1 MPHKLDI
8 GVCSFRN
15 PEKLKRALDSIYANT
30 RTPFELN
37 VWHNWED
44 LPGIDQTPDDEACLR
59 VLEERGLETIGDGGN
74 VGYAGAVNGLI
85 AASVAPYFAYC
96 DNDVEILTPGWDER
110 FIDILSDNPECGQ
123 VFPGAGHYGFHNGRY
138 HECLWNAG
146 YCWMLRSSVLPEPFT
161 RQDDPFS
168 LKLDPGP
175 MDLDLGHHEEVDLMI
190 RLRLAGFQIGCV
202 PDVQVL
208 HHETATSSPESA
220 KRIHRGVVSWMNKWN
235 RYFVG
240 DAIKYPNPDPDSGE
254 GYDPRTL
261 RYTDFPPCA
270 LYLERWT
277 LAQFPEWNARE
288 RRHYDQDGNPGDMR
302 GYREVET
309 SAGPMDAI
317 EILKPKGCYRGR
329 AI

>member
-1 MPHKLDI
+1 MTRNLDI
-8 GVCSFRN
+8 GVCSYRN
-15 PEKLKRALDSIYANT
+15 PEKLKRALDSIYTNT
-30 RTPFELN
+30 RTPFNLH
-37 VWHNWED
+37 VWHNLSDD
-44 LPGIDQTPDDEACLR
+44 LESEAA
-59 VLEERGLETIGDGGN
+59 LEVIRQFRSAHNSEYTISPN

-85 AASVAPYFAYC
+85 AASTAPYFAYC

-110 FIDILSDNPECGQ
+110 FIEVLEKNPECAQ

-138 HECLWNAG
+138 NECLWSAG
-146 YCWMLRSSVLPEPFT
+146 YCWMVQTKRLDHHLIKMLP
-161 RQDDPFS
+161 DP
-168 LKLDPGP
+168 LPGP
-175 MDLDLGHHEEVDLMI
+175 HRYLDTWLGHHEEVDLMI

-208 HHETATSSPESA
+208 HHETATKSPESE
-220 KRIHRGVVSWMNKWN
+220 KRIHAGVVRWMNKWN

-240 DAIKYPNPDPDSGE
+240 DAIKYPNPDPDSKE

-261 RYTDFPPCA
+261 RYTDWPPCA

-277 LAQFPEWNARE
+277 LAQWPLWNIYPA
-288 RRHYDQDGNPGDMR
+288 GGIGPAGGILIG

-317 EILKPKGCYRGR
+317 EVLKPKGYYRGR